1 MTFIAKIKKDYKII
15 MPFKLSDIPDHLTEE
30 AFWELFGRVE
40 HETLEFKRI
49 VRAPLDTIPAMA
61 MTDGGLIVFGI
72 DDASKASKTSS
83 AKGSTKTSD
92 AKNST
97 TQNTRSIVSTRSI
110 VGCPMTQPSL
120 DRISQYAAECRIEI
134 QARSFRVGEAEMM
147 AVAVP
152 AIDNR
157 IVTTP
162 NGRLLR
168 RIGGTNQPLVG
179 DAMYRFFQER
189 SNTAGEDLPV
199 ADIAPA
205 DIDIDLLNKALAADR
220 RPPVQPDSKEHLMRA
235 LADLNLT
242 DPSAP
247 SDAPQA
253 LSAAAIL
260 FAQKPRKFNPHA
272 EVQLMRTVG
281 AYEPKPGPMAAL
293 EDYEG
298 PLSQVLAQSVEA
310 VKNHI
315 NGWESVDG
323 IRRTWR
329 YEYPE
334 KVLREAIVNALVHRD
349 YNLTG
354 APIDIKIWDD
364 RLEIHS
370 PGPLPGHITVE
381 NMAEHRYRRNPKI
394 VRVLKTLGELEDRGR
409 GVKMMHEEMALAG
422 LPAPEFIATPASLTV
437 ILSNLSHFTAEER
450 DWLSAFDPSVLT
462 PEELRTLVMAR
473 REGALPPRRL
483 REIFPET
490 DIRQMT
496 DSMTAKGLLERV
508 GKRGGTCYQLSE
520 ELIRSFGSKRKEA
533 KRLPAT
539 LSGEIKKRGSIT
551 TQEAAAFLNKPIHA
565 VRSLLNDLAEVGI
578 IRAEGQTKARRY
590 YPTG

>member
-1 MTFIAKIKKDYKII
+1 MSFQ
-15 MPFKLSDIPDHLTEE
+15 LSDIPNQLTEE

-49 VRAPLDTIPAMA
+49 VRSPLDTIPAMA

-72 DDASKASKTSS
+72 DETAEGSGGKSS
-83 AKGSTKTSD
+83 RTKSSSTKRNKTKTS
-92 AKNST
+92 T
-97 TQNTRSIVSTRSI
+97 TKGGTVQDTHNARSI
-110 VGCPMTQPSL
+110 VGCPMTQSNL
-120 DRISQYAAECRIEI
+120 DRISQYATECHIEI
-134 QARSFRVGEAEMM
+134 QTRSFCVDETEMM

-152 AIDNR
+152 AVQNR

-189 SNTAGEDLPV
+189 SITAGEDLPV

-205 DIDIDLLNKALAADR
+205 DIDINLLNEALAAAR
-220 RPPVQPDSKEHLMRA
+220 RPLIQPDSKEQLLRA
-235 LADLNLT
+235 LADLDLT
-242 DPSAP
+242 DPSSP
-247 SDAPQA
+247 PDAPQA
-253 LSAAAIL
+253 LSAAVIL

-272 EVQLMRTVG
+272 EVRLVRTVG
-281 AYEPKPGPMAAL
+281 TYEPKPGTMAAL

-298 PLSQVLAQSVEA
+298 PLSQVFAQSVEA
-310 VKNHI
+310 VKSHI
-315 NGWESVDG
+315 KSWEVIDG
-323 IRRTWR
+323 IRRAWR

-334 KVLREAIVNALVHRD
+334 AVFREAIVNALAHRD

-354 APIDIKIWDD
+354 ATIDIKIWDD
-364 RLEIHS
+364 RMEIHS

-394 VRVLKTLGELEDRGR
+394 VRVLKTLGELEDRGH

-422 LPAPEFIATPASLTV
+422 LPAPEFIATPTSLTV
-437 ILSNLSHFTAEER
+437 ILRNLSRFTAEER

-462 PEELRTLVMAR
+462 PEELRALVMAR
-473 REGALPPRRL
+473 REGAMPPRRL
-483 REIFPET
+483 RELFPET
-490 DIRQMT
+490 DISQMT

-520 ELIRSFGSKRKEA
+520 ELIRSVGSKRKES

-551 TQEAAAFLNKPIHA
+551 TQEAAEFLNKPLHA
-565 VRSLLNDLAEVGI
+565 VRRLLNDLAEDGI

-590 YPTG
+590 YPAG

>member
-1 MTFIAKIKKDYKII
+1 MSFR
-15 MPFKLSDIPDHLTEE
+15 LSDIPDHLTEE

-49 VRAPLDTIPAMA
+49 VRAPLDAIPAMA
-61 MTDGGLIVFGI
+61 MTDGGLILFGI
-72 DDASKASKTSS
+72 DDGTKSS
-83 AKGSTKTSD
+83 STKNSD
-92 AKNST
+92 AKSSSP
-97 TQNTRSIVSTRSI
+97 QNNQNTRSI
-110 VGCPMTQPSL
+110 VGCPMTQPDL
-120 DRISQYAAECRIEI
+120 DRISQYATECRIEI
-134 QARSFRVGEAEMM
+134 QTRSFRVGETEMM

-152 AIDNR
+152 AIRNR

-179 DAMYRFFQER
+179 DAMYRFVQER
-189 SNTAGEDLPV
+189 SNTAGEDLPI

-205 DIDIDLLNKALAADR
+205 DIDIELLNKALAADR
-220 RPPVQPDSKEHLMRA
+220 RSPIQTDSKEHLMRA

-242 DPSAP
+242 DPSSP

-253 LSAAAIL
+253 LSAAVIL

-281 AYEPKPGPMAAL
+281 PYEPKPGPMAAL
-293 EDYEG
+293 EDHEG
-298 PLSQVLAQSVEA
+298 PLSRVLAQSVEA

-315 NGWESVDG
+315 NGWEVIDG
-323 IRRTWR
+323 IRRVWR

-334 KVLREAIVNALVHRD
+334 AVFREAIVNALVHRD

-381 NMAEHRYRRNPKI
+381 DMAENRYRRNPKI
-394 VRVLKTLGELEDRGR
+394 VRVLKTLGELEDQGR
-409 GVKMMHEEMALAG
+409 GVKMMHEEMSLAG
-422 LPAPEFIATPASLTV
+422 LPASEFIAAPASLTV
-437 ILSNLSHFTAEER
+437 ILRNLSHFTAEER
-450 DWLSAFDPSVLT
+450 DWLSAFDPSVLN

-483 REIFPET
+483 RELFPET

-496 DSMTAKGLLERV
+496 DNMTAKGLLERV
-508 GKRGGTCYQLSE
+508 GKRGGACYQLSE
-520 ELIRSFGSKRKEA
+520 ELIRSVGSKRKEA
-533 KRLPAT
+533 KRLPST

-565 VRSLLNDLAEVGI
+565 VRSLLNDLAEVGV

-590 YPTG
+590 YPAG

>member
-1 MTFIAKIKKDYKII
+1 MSLQ
-15 MPFKLSDIPDHLTEE
+15 LSDIPDHLTEE
-30 AFWELFGRVE
+30 AFWDLFGRVE

-49 VRAPLDTIPAMA
+49 MRSPLDTIPAMA

-72 DDASKASKTSS
+72 DDGAKSS
-83 AKGSTKTSD
+83 SIKSSD
-92 AKNST
+92 TKNST
-97 TQNTRSIVSTRSI
+97 PQNTQNHRSI
-110 VGCPMTQPSL
+110 VGCPMTQPNL

-134 QARSFRVGEAEMM
+134 QTRSFRVGETEMM

-152 AIDNR
+152 AIHNR

-199 ADIAPA
+199 SSIAPA

-220 RPPVQPDSKEHLMRA
+220 RPPIQADSKEQLMRA
-235 LADLNLT
+235 LADLDLT
-242 DPSAP
+242 DPSSP
-247 SDAPQA
+247 PDAPQA
-253 LSAAAIL
+253 LSAAVIL

-272 EVQLMRTVG
+272 EAQLMRTVG
-281 AYEPKPGPMAAL
+281 DYEPKPGPMAAL

-298 PLSQVLAQSVEA
+298 PLSHVLAKSLEA
-310 VKNHI
+310 VENHI
-315 NGWESVDG
+315 NGWEVIDG
-323 IRRTWR
+323 IRRARR

-334 KVLREAIVNALVHRD
+334 AVLREAIVNALVHRD

-364 RLEIHS
+364 RLEIYS

-381 NMAEHRYRRNPKI
+381 NMSEQRYRRNPKI
-394 VRVLKTLGELEDRGR
+394 VRMLKTLGELEDRGR

-437 ILSNLSHFTAEER
+437 ILRNLSHFTAEER

-462 PEELRTLVMAR
+462 PEELRALVMAR

-496 DSMTAKGLLERV
+496 DSMTAKGLLERI
-508 GKRGGTCYQLSE
+508 GKRGGACYQLSE
-520 ELIRSFGSKRKEA
+520 ELIMSVGSKRKES

-551 TQEAAAFLNKPIHA
+551 TQEAAEFLNKPIHA
-565 VRSLLNDLAEVGI
+565 VRRLLNDLAKDGS

-590 YPTG
+590 YPEP

>member
-1 MTFIAKIKKDYKII
+1 MSFQ
-15 MPFKLSDIPDHLTEE
+15 LSDIPDHLTEE

-49 VRAPLDTIPAMA
+49 VRAPLDAIPAMA
-61 MTDGGLIVFGI
+61 MTDGGLILFGI
-72 DDASKASKTSS
+72 DDGTKSS
-83 AKGSTKTSD
+83 DTKSST
-92 AKNST
+92 A
-97 TQNTRSIVSTRSI
+97 QNTRSI
-110 VGCPMTQPSL
+110 VGCPMTQPNS
-120 DRISQYAAECRIEI
+120 DRISQYATECRIEI
-134 QARSFRVGEAEMM
+134 QTRSFRVGETEMM

-152 AIDNR
+152 AIRNR

-189 SNTAGEDLPV
+189 SNTAGEDLPI

-205 DIDIDLLNKALAADR
+205 DIDIDLLNKALAADHR
-220 RPPVQPDSKEHLMRA
+220 SPIQTDSKEHLMRA

-242 DPSAP
+242 DPSSP

-253 LSAAAIL
+253 LSAAVIL

-281 AYEPKPGPMAAL
+281 PYEPKPGPMAAL
-293 EDYEG
+293 EDHEG
-298 PLSQVLAQSVEA
+298 PLSRVLAQSVES

-315 NGWESVDG
+315 NGWEVIDG
-323 IRRTWR
+323 IRRVWR

-334 KVLREAIVNALVHRD
+334 AVFREAIVNALVHRD
-349 YNLTG
+349 YNLKG

-394 VRVLKTLGELEDRGR
+394 VRVLKTLGELEDQGR
-409 GVKMMHEEMALAG
+409 GVKMMHEEMSLAG
-422 LPAPEFIATPASLTV
+422 LPAPEFIAAPASLTV
-437 ILSNLSHFTAEER
+437 ILLNLSHFTAEER

-483 REIFPET
+483 RYLFPET

-520 ELIRSFGSKRKEA
+520 ELIRSVGSKRKEA
-533 KRLPAT
+533 KRLPST

-565 VRSLLNDLAEVGI
+565 VRSLLNDLAEVGV

-590 YPTG
+590 YPAG